1 VIDLHHPANAG
12 VLSYLSDPGRLARS
26 VSVARN
32 RTECLPADVRD
43 PYMTLGTHPDVV
55 TRLWKDLGSSLP
67 IDCRVVVYGMPALV
81 RPDSGVIIGIAGG
94 TQMYALRLDAA
105 GAAEARAAGLDIE
118 FRYPAIPTVRAG
130 DIVVDAGRFGET
142 WVFGRWH
149 ASEPRWLQ
157 AGFLV
162 AQ

>member
-1 VIDLHHPANAG
+1 VIDLHHPGNAG
-12 VLSYLSDPGRLARS
+12 VLAYLSDPARLARS

-32 RTECLPADVRD
+32 RIECLPTDVRD

-55 TRLWKDLGSSLP
+55 TRLWKDLGGSLP
-67 IDCRVVVYGMPALV
+67 MDCRVVAYGMPALV

-94 TQMYALRLDAA
+94 TQMYALRLDAQA
-105 GAAEARAAGLDIE
+105 AAEARAAGLDVV
-118 FRYPAIPTVRAG
+118 FRYPAVPTVRAL
-130 DIVVDAGRFGET
+130 DVVVDATKFGET

-149 ASEPRWLQ
+149 ASEPRWLK
-157 AGFLV
+157 AGFLA